1 MRVTSFVLGNFV
13 MTQQVEEGD
22 ETLKNRGNSAEAGN
36 GGRLL
41 KGQVLVHFMRNQGID
56 QI

>member
-13 MTQQVEEGD
+13 TTEQVEEAD
-22 ETLKNRGNSAEAGN
+22 ETLKKRGNSAEAGN
-36 GGRLL
+36 GGWLL
-41 KGQVLVHFMRNQGID
+41 KGQVDEYFMGNQGID